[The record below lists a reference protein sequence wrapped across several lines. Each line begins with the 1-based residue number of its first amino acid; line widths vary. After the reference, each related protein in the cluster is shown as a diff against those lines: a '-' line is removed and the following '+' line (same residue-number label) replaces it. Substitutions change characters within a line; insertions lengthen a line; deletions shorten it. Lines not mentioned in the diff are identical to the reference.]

1 MTLHPPGGGHK
12 GINISTVCVF
22 ASSSSLID
30 KRYVEA
36 AAELGSLFARS
47 GIKVIYGGGG
57 IGLMGV
63 LADAVIENGGSITG
77 VIPSFMNDEGW
88 GNPLIKDMIVTTDM
102 GDRKKNMFARADAV
116 VALPGGIGTLEELSE
131 AITLKQLG
139 LFKGPVV
146 ILNTLNFYKSLIE
159 FLEHMV
165 NGNFL
170 RSEHKGM
177 WEIADTPEEVIT
189 ALSNNKGWI
198 DNPRE
203 IAKI

>member
-1 MTLHPPGGGHK
+1 M
-12 GINISTVCVF
+12 TVCVF
-22 ASSSSLID
+22 ASSSSRID
-30 KRYVEA
+30 NRYRLA

-47 GIKVIYGGGG
+47 KMNVIFGGGG

-88 GNPLIKDMIVTTDM
+88 GHPNVDDMIVTSDM

-116 VALPGGIGTLEELSE
+116 VALPGGIGTLEELTE

-139 LFKGPVV
+139 LFKGPVI
-146 ILNTLNFYKSLIE
+146 ILNTLNFYKSFID

-165 NGNFL
+165 TGNFL
-170 RSEHKGM
+170 RTEHKGI
-177 WEIADTPEEVIT
+177 WKIAATPEEVLI
-189 ALSNNKGWI
+189 ALSDNKGWI
-198 DNPRE
+198 NNPRK